1 MTFLFPIG
9 LLMLVP
15 VALLALTYVVT
26 SRRRQRYAVR
36 YAALPLLDRVIPD
49 RPQWRRHL
57 PAAFLLA
64 ALALCGLAVA
74 RPEMPVRVP
83 YERATIIVALDT
95 SESMQARDV
104 SPDRLTAAVA
114 AAGDFIEQL
123 PDTFNV
129 GVVTFA
135 GATSVVHAPDTDHD
149 AARASLQMLGTQ
161 SRTAIGEGVFTS
173 LDQIRAVAADP
184 EQEPEEGQERLPAH
198 IVLLSDGSNTSGRGT
213 DDAALAAV
221 AAGVPVSTIAY
232 GTEDGVL
239 DGGLS
244 QGGYAIPVPVD
255 SQTLAELSEATGGIA
270 YSAASSDEL
279 QDVYRDIGSSI
290 GWRTEWREVTPFVAA
305 IALALGIVA
314 AGLSMRWF
322 SRLV

>member
-15 VALLALTYVVT
+15 VALLAASYLVT
-26 SRRRQRYAVR
+26 SRRKQRYAVR
-36 YAALPLLDRVIPD
+36 YAALPLLDKVIPE
-49 RPQWRRHL
+49 RPRWRRHL
-57 PAAFLLA
+57 PATFLLL

-83 YERATIIVALDT
+83 FERATIVVAIDT

-114 AAGDFIEQL
+114 AAGDFIDQL
-123 PDTFNV
+123 PGTFNV
-129 GVVTFA
+129 AVVTFA
-135 GATSVVHAPDTDHD
+135 GATTVTHPPSTDHE
-149 AARASLQMLGTQ
+149 AAIASLQLLSTQ

-173 LDQIRAVAADP
+173 LDQIRSITQATD
-184 EQEPEEGQERLPAH
+184 GDRLPAH
-198 IVLLSDGSNTSGRGT
+198 VVLLSDGSNTSGRGT
-213 DDAALAAV
+213 DEAALAAT

-232 GTEDGVL
+232 GTADGVL
-239 DGGLS
+239 DS
-244 QGGYAIPVPVD
+244 GGYEVPVPVD
-255 SQTLAELSEATGGIA
+255 ARTLAELSEATGGTA

-305 IALALGIVA
+305 IALTCGIVA
-314 AGLSMRWF
+314 AALSMRWF
-322 SRLV
+322 SRLI

>member
-1 MTFLFPIG
+1 MTFLFPLG

-15 VALLALTYVVT
+15 VALLALTYAVT
-26 SRRRQRYAVR
+26 LRRRQRYAVR
-36 YAALPLLDRVIPD
+36 YAALPLLDRVIPE
-49 RPQWRRHL
+49 RPRWRRHL
-57 PAAFLLA
+57 PPAFLLL

-95 SESMQARDV
+95 SESMRARDV
-104 SPDRLTAAVA
+104 DPDRLTAAVA

-135 GATSVVHAPDTDHD
+135 GAASVVHAPDTDHE
-149 AARASLQMLGTQ
+149 AARRSLQMLSTQ

-173 LDQIRAVAADP
+173 LDQIIGVTQQP
-184 EQEPEEGQERLPAH
+184 EDGQDRLPGH
-198 IVLLSDGSNTSGRGT
+198 VVLLSDGSNTSGRGT
-213 DDAALAAV
+213 DEAALGAV

-239 DGGLS
+239 DD
-244 QGGYAIPVPVD
+244 GGYAIPVPVD
-255 SQTLAELSEATGGIA
+255 ARTLAELSETTGGTA

-305 IALALGIVA
+305 LALAFGVVA

>member
-1 MTFLFPIG
+1 VSFLFPIG

-15 VALLALTYVVT
+15 VALLALTYLVT
-26 SRRRQRYAVR
+26 LRRRARYAVR
-36 YAALPLLDRVIPD
+36 FAALPLLDKVIPE

-57 PAAFLLA
+57 PATFLLL
-64 ALALCGLAVA
+64 ALALCALAVA
-74 RPEMPVRVP
+74 RPEMAVRVP

-104 SPDRLTAAVA
+104 APDRLTAAVA
-114 AAGDFIEQL
+114 AAGEFIEQL

-135 GATSVVHAPDTDHD
+135 GATSVVHRPDTDHE
-149 AARASLQMLGTQ
+149 AAAQSLQMLSTQ

-173 LDQIRAVAADP
+173 LDQIISVT
-184 EQEPEEGQERLPAH
+184 QEPEEGQERLPAH
-198 IVLLSDGSNTSGRGT
+198 VVLLSDGSNTSGRGT
-213 DDAALAAV
+213 DEAALAAV

-239 DGGLS
+239 DN
-244 QGGYAIPVPVD
+244 GGYAIPVPVD
-255 SQTLAELSEATGGIA
+255 SRTLAELSDATGGIA
-270 YSAASSDEL
+270 YSAASSGEL

-290 GWRTEWREVTPFVAA
+290 GWRTEWREVTPVVAA
-305 IALALGIVA
+305 IALACGIVA

>member
-1 MTFLFPIG
+1 MTFLFPVG
-9 LLMLVP
+9 LLMLAP

-26 SRRRQRYAVR
+26 LQRRERYAVR
-36 YAALPLLDRVIPD
+36 YAALPLLDKVIPD

-57 PAAFLLA
+57 PAVFLLI
-64 ALALCGLAVA
+64 ALTLCGLAVA
-74 RPEMPVRVP
+74 RPEMSVKVP

-135 GATSVVHAPDTDHD
+135 GATSVVHRPDTDHEG
-149 AARASLQMLGTQ
+149 ARMSLQMLTTQ

-173 LDQIRAVAADP
+173 LDQIISVT
-184 EQEPEEGQERLPAH
+184 QEPEEGQDRLPAH
-198 IVLLSDGSNTSGRGT
+198 VVLLSDGSNTSGRNT
-213 DDAALAAV
+213 EDAALAAV

-232 GTEDGVL
+232 GTADGVL
-239 DGGLS
+239 ENGGT
-244 QGGYAIPVPVD
+244 AIPVPVD
-255 SQTLAELSEATGGIA
+255 SRTLAELSEATGGIT
-270 YSAASSDEL
+270 YSAESSDEL

-305 IALALGIVA
+305 LALAFGMVA

-322 SRLV
+322 SRLI

>member
-1 MTFLFPIG
+1 MTFLFPLG

-15 VALLALTYVVT
+15 VALLGLTYLVT
-26 SRRRQRYAVR
+26 VRRRQRYAVR
-36 YAALPLLDRVIPD
+36 YAALPLLDKVIPE
-49 RPQWRRHL
+49 RPKWRRHL
-57 PAAFLLA
+57 PAAFLLT
-64 ALALCGLAVA
+64 ALTLCALAVA
-74 RPEMPVRVP
+74 RPELPVRVP

-114 AAGDFIEQL
+114 AAGNFIEQL

-135 GATSVVHAPDTDHD
+135 GATSVVHAPDTDHE
-149 AARASLQMLGTQ
+149 AAATSLQMLGTE

-173 LDQIRAVAADP
+173 LEQIMRVARDP
-184 EQEPEEGQERLPAH
+184 DQEPEEGHDRLPAH
-198 IVLLSDGSNTSGRGT
+198 VVLLSDGSNTSGRGI
-213 DDAALAAV
+213 DEAALAAV

-232 GTEDGVL
+232 GTESGIL
-239 DGGLS
+239 DS
-244 QGGYAIPVPVD
+244 GGYAIPVPVD
-255 SQTLAELSEATGGIA
+255 ARTLSELADSTGGIA
-270 YSAASSDEL
+270 YTAESSDEL
-279 QDVYRDIGSSI
+279 EQVYRDIGSSI

-305 IALALGIVA
+305 VALAFGIVA

-322 SRLV
+322 SRLI